1 MYGRHYFQNQRKP
14 LTMKT
19 QQNIAAN
26 SHNNI
31 TKYQTIL
38 INYNKGKG
46 EEEFRRITTIQLEST
61 FMEKLDCY
69 MPRLLSLF
77 MKKGGAAGVK
87 LQGIQEMLYGSNTV
101 EKGRKTVIRGLIIY
115 LGENVEDLIKEYQIL
130 INFVPPLENKIS
142 ANFTWHQT
150 LRKLASD
157 DSWLAVH
164 LIRQPIYPLV
174 Y

>member
-1 MYGRHYFQNQRKP
+1 M
-14 LTMKT
+14 TMKT

-31 TKYQTIL
+31 TKYQTVL

-77 MKKGGAAGVK
+77 KKKGGAAGVK
-87 LQGIQEMLYGSNTV
+87 LQGIQEMLYGVCAHDITV
-101 EKGRKTVIRGLIIY
+101 QLY
-115 LGENVEDLIKEYQIL
+115 
-130 INFVPPLENKIS
+130 FVPFLQLVVNKM
-142 ANFTWHQT
+142 
-150 LRKLASD
+150 
-157 DSWLAVH
+157 
-164 LIRQPIYPLV
+164 
-174 Y
+174 